1 MCKPTLARN
10 LCPNVFVYRDCN
22 FKNTLKFS
30 IMSAVPLNAK
40 YFSNSAIIK
49 IEYLKI
55 YFNETNLVTYLAFFF
70 EMKFNPLS
78 KSDNFFPK

>member
-1 MCKPTLARN
+1 
-10 LCPNVFVYRDCN
+10 
-22 FKNTLKFS
+22 
-30 IMSAVPLNAK
+30 MSAVPLNAK